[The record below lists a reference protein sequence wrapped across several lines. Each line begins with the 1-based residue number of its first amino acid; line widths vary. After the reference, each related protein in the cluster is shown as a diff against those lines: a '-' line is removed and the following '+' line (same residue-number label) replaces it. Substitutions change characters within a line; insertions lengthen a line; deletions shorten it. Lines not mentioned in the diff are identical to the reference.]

1 MIQLHES
8 REVFRAFGF
17 PVSVHPSWLAIFL
30 LLTWSLATGWFPLRQ
45 GDLSVGSYYAMG
57 AVGALAL
64 FGCIV
69 LHELAHA
76 LVARHRG
83 MHISGITLFLFGGVA
98 QLGEEPPTPATEF
111 QVAIAGPVASALI
124 ALAAWGLA
132 ALGRAAAWPD
142 PAVGVLDYVA
152 AVNFVLVAFNAVP
165 AFPLDGGRVLRSAL
179 WRLRGDLRWATR
191 VASTVGGGFGA
202 LLVALGIL
210 SAFTGSVLGGVWF
223 ALIGLFVRGA
233 ALGGYRQL
241 VLRQVLEGEPA
252 ARFADKS
259 ITPVSPW
266 LSIQELV
273 EGHVYRG
280 RAHAYSVAENGRLLG
295 MITTSDLRSVPRDRW
310 HHMRVR
316 DLMVAPSSE
325 NSITPDVDA
334 MTAFRKMTSSGRPR
348 LMVTDRDGR
357 VGILTLKDLLEVA
370 EIMLEMEGA
379 Q

>member
-280 RAHAYSVAENGRLLG
+280 RAHAYPVAENGRLLG

>member
-1 MIQLHES
+1 
-8 REVFRAFGF
+8 
-17 PVSVHPSWLAIFL
+17 
-30 LLTWSLATGWFPLRQ
+30 
-45 GDLSVGSYYAMG
+45 
-57 AVGALAL
+57 
-64 FGCIV
+64 
-69 LHELAHA
+69 
-76 LVARHRG
+76 
-83 MHISGITLFLFGGVA
+83 
-98 QLGEEPPTPATEF
+98 
-111 QVAIAGPVASALI
+111 
-124 ALAAWGLA
+124 
-132 ALGRAAAWPD
+132 
-142 PAVGVLDYVA
+142 
-152 AVNFVLVAFNAVP
+152 
-165 AFPLDGGRVLRSAL
+165 
-179 WRLRGDLRWATR
+179 

-210 SAFTGSVLGGVWF
+210 SVFAGSVLGGVWF

-280 RAHAYSVAENGRLLG
+280 RAHAYPVAENGRLLG

-310 HHMRVR
+310 HDMRVR
-316 DLMVAPSSE
+316 DLMDAPSSE

-348 LMVTDRDGR
+348 LMVTDRDGLI
-357 VGILTLKDLLEVA
+357 GILTLKDLLEVA

-379 Q
+379 K